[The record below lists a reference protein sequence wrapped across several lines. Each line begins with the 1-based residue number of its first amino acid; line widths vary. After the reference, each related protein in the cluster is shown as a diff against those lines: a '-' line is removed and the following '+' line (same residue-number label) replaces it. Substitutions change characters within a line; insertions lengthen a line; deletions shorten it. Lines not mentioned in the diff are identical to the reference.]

1 MAKKAKKRP
10 PRKPVRRRS
19 SRVEQQNRLRTIIVW
34 SSISVAVLVV
44 GLLSYGLFGERL
56 IQQYIILPTKLRD
69 PVAIVDGVPITA
81 GDLRE
86 RVDFLQRY
94 YMMPLPEGQ
103 TGFVLDM
110 LVREQLLSQELARR
124 ELVVTDEAVQR
135 RIEED
140 FEYYRNPPT
149 PTPTPTTTP
158 TPAATEVITPT
169 PSATAIVTPTEV
181 LTTPVPTLVPQPTST
196 PLPSSTPV
204 TEAGFQESY
213 AETLALRGLTDEEY
227 REYTRLQLMYEVLLE
242 DYLKDVPTSM
252 DQVQLRYLQVS
263 TPGEADDLVKRL
275 EEGASFDDLKAEVEA
290 DAETP
295 GYGSELQW
303 YTRDAVERELGAD
316 VAAQAFSIKSGVFS
330 GQQTDG
336 LVYYAVEVVDH
347 QEDRGLD
354 EEARRQIASD
364 QLNEW
369 LNSRL
374 ETDVEY
380 LDYDPNLITVGL
392 NP

>member
-1 MAKKAKKRP
+1 M
-10 PRKPVRRRS
+10 
-19 SRVEQQNRLRTIIVW
+19 
-34 SSISVAVLVV
+34 
-44 GLLSYGLFGERL
+44 
-56 IQQYIILPTKLRD
+56 
-69 PVAIVDGVPITA
+69 
-81 GDLRE
+81 
-86 RVDFLQRY
+86 
-94 YMMPLPEGQ
+94 
-103 TGFVLDM
+103 
-110 LVREQLLSQELARR
+110 
-124 ELVVTDEAVQR
+124 
-135 RIEED
+135 
-140 FEYYRNPPT
+140 
-149 PTPTPTTTP
+149 
-158 TPAATEVITPT
+158 
-169 PSATAIVTPTEV
+169 
-181 LTTPVPTLVPQPTST
+181 
-196 PLPSSTPV
+196 

-213 AETLALRGLTDEEY
+213 AETLALRGLTDKEY

-303 YTRDAVERELGAD
+303 YTQDAVERELGAD
-316 VAAQAFSIKSGVFS
+316 VAAQAFSTKSGVFS
-330 GQQTDG
+330 GQETDG

-347 QEDRGLD
+347 QEDRELD
-354 EEARRQIASD
+354 EDARRQIASD

-380 LDYDPNLITVGL
+380 LDYDPNLIVVGL
-392 NP
+392 GS